1 MSYPNTNLWGDV
13 VQTSDGR
20 DTAIDST
27 LGVVTDSSYG
37 PTPVNAP
44 PTTWDSNNA

>member
-20 DTAIDST
+20 DTAIDPYH
-27 LGVVTDSSYG
+27 GPVTQSDYG
-37 PTPVNAP
+37 PVPVPA
-44 PTTWDSNNA
+44 PTTWDGNS